1 MVQNG
6 TKSLMTTMMNA
17 EKLLYNLFQL
27 SFLVTE
33 NVFEGKTR
41 ITDYYISLV
50 FLTKQVI
57 SGFIDIPLLTNP

>member
-17 EKLLYNLFQL
+17 ENLLYNLFQL

-33 NVFEGKTR
+33 NMFESKMR
-41 ITDYYISLV
+41 ITDYHISWV

-57 SGFIDIPLLTNP
+57 SGFIDTLPLTIP

>member
-17 EKLLYNLFQL
+17 ENLLYNLFQL
-27 SFLVTE
+27 SLLVTE
-33 NVFEGKTR
+33 NMFQGKTK
-41 ITDYYISLV
+41 ITDYYISWV

-57 SGFIDIPLLTNP
+57 SGFIDTLILTNS

>member
-17 EKLLYNLFQL
+17 ENLLYNLFQL

-33 NVFEGKTR
+33 NMFESKTR
-41 ITDYYISLV
+41 ITDYHISWF

-57 SGFIDIPLLTNP
+57 SGFIDTLLLTIS